1 MCTLTNTQLPP
12 IEITLILWLKI
23 LMTSIPC
30 VNTHTHKYTRREMGM
45 LCMFALMICGAGLDL
60 KMSLETRGE
69 E

>member
-1 MCTLTNTQLPP
+1 
-12 IEITLILWLKI
+12 
-23 LMTSIPC
+23 MTSIPC
-30 VNTHTHKYTRREMGM
+30 VNTHTQIQMGM